1 MKSRLW
7 VANVPFMG
15 YANPMNTQTESRI
28 EFVIRNLRAA
38 MPKNWPEIAKKS
50 GVPQKTIVK
59 IAYRETKD
67 PRSSTL
73 DALYS
78 YFERAPQLRRKTD

>member
-1 MKSRLW
+1 MI
-7 VANVPFMG
+7 F
-15 YANPMNTQTESRI
+15 MNTQTETRI
-28 EFVIRNLRAA
+28 EYVIRNLRAA
-38 MPKNWPEIAKKS
+38 MPKSWPEIAQKS
-50 GVPQKTIVK
+50 GVPAKTIVK

-78 YFERAPQLRRKTD
+78 YFEGTTNTGRRKND